1 MNRRLLAIVLAASA
15 LLLAGCGSP
24 NTSDEGHDGADVTF
38 AQQMIPHHEQAVEM
52 SDLALD
58 PARGAS
64 ADVTDLATRIR
75 AAQKPEIEELTGFL
89 EGWGEDVPSG
99 HGEHGDHG
107 GHGGAGHSMAGMM
120 SEDQMG
126 RLADSDGATFDRLW
140 LEMMVEHHEGAVEMA
155 RTEIADGQDSRAKA
169 LARAIIDA
177 QTAEITQMKGLLG

>member
-1 MNRRLLAIVLAASA
+1 MSTRRLLLTLAASA

-52 SDLALD
+52 SDLALE

-64 ADVTDLATRIR
+64 AEVTDLATRIR

-99 HGEHGDHG
+99 HGGHE
-107 GHGGAGHSMAGMM
+107 GHGGAGHSMTGMM
-120 SEDQMG
+120 SEDQMS
-126 RLADSDGATFDRLW
+126 RLADSNGATFDRLW

-155 RTEIADGQDSRAKA
+155 QTEIADGQDSRAKA